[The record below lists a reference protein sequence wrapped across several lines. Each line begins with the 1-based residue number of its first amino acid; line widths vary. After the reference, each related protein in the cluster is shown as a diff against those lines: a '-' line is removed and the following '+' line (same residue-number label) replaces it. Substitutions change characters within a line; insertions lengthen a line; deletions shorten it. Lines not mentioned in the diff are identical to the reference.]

1 MRLIFYSFSLIL
13 VMSLAYLANLESVK
27 TKATMYSA
35 KLLRTE
41 VDELKEELKF
51 LNAEWALLNRPD
63 RLSDLVKWHYREL
76 KLMPISIKNFKSIKS
91 VELSK
96 PSNRKE

>member
-41 VDELKEELKF
+41 VYELKEELKF

-63 RLSDLVKWHYREL
+63 RLTDLVKWHYREL
-76 KLMPISIKNFKSIKS
+76 KLIPISIKNFKSIKS

>member
-1 MRLIFYSFSLIL
+1 MRLIFYSVSLIL

-63 RLSDLVKWHYREL
+63 RLTDLVKWHYREL

>member
-27 TKATMYSA
+27 TKATMHSA
-35 KLLRTE
+35 NLLRTE
-41 VDELKEELKF
+41 VDELKEELNI

-63 RLSDLVKWHYREL
+63 RLTDLVKWLYREL
-76 KLMPISIKNFKSIKS
+76 KVMPISIKNFKSIKS
-91 VELSK
+91 VEFSK

>member
-63 RLSDLVKWHYREL
+63 RLTDLVKWHYREL
-76 KLMPISIKNFKSIKS
+76 KLIPISIKNFKSIKS

>member
-27 TKATMYSA
+27 TKAIMYSA

-63 RLSDLVKWHYREL
+63 RLTDLVKWHYREL

>member
-1 MRLIFYSFSLIL
+1 MRLIFYSLSLIL

-27 TKATMYSA
+27 TKATMYGA

-63 RLSDLVKWHYREL
+63 RLTDLVKWHYREL
-76 KLMPISIKNFKSIKS
+76 KLIPISIKNFKSIKS

>member
-63 RLSDLVKWHYREL
+63 RLTDLVKWHYREL

>member
-1 MRLIFYSFSLIL
+1 MRLIFYSFSIIL
-13 VMSLAYLANLESVK
+13 VMSLAYLAYLESVK
-27 TKATMYSA
+27 TKATMHSA
-35 KLLRTE
+35 NLLRTE
-41 VDELKEELKF
+41 VDELKEELNI

-63 RLSDLVKWHYREL
+63 RLTDLVKWHYREL

>member
-63 RLSDLVKWHYREL
+63 RLTDLVKWHYREL

-91 VELSK
+91 LELSK

>member
-63 RLSDLVKWHYREL
+63 RLTDLVKWHYRDL

>member
-1 MRLIFYSFSLIL
+1 
-13 VMSLAYLANLESVK
+13 
-27 TKATMYSA
+27 
-35 KLLRTE
+35 
-41 VDELKEELKF
+41 
-51 LNAEWALLNRPD
+51 LNRPD
-63 RLSDLVKWHYREL
+63 RLTDLVKWHYREL

>member
-1 MRLIFYSFSLIL
+1 MRLILYSFSLIL

-27 TKATMYSA
+27 TKATMHNA
-35 KLLRTE
+35 NLLRTE
-41 VDELKEELKF
+41 VDELKEELNI

-63 RLSDLVKWHYREL
+63 RLTDLVKWHYREL